1 MMSFRTRR
9 QLKLS
14 DVEPKVIKVEEE
26 VVIEPIVIKEEVEKE
41 VLEKLVEEVVEE
53 IKEKIEEIKREEVK
67 EEVVEEVIVEEKKE
81 EVVEE
86 VVEENKYAVEEFV
99 VIDGKKVS
107 KFDLEPVV
115 CLNTGVR
122 YDNNKIA
129 MQETGVNSG
138 AIKRNCRGF
147 TKCAGK
153 DENGKKLVWKFAKD
167 VE

>member
-1 MMSFRTRR
+1 MSFRTRR

-53 IKEKIEEIKREEVK
+53 IKEKIEEIKREEVVEEEVK
-67 EEVVEEVIVEEKKE
+67 EEVVEEKKE
-81 EVVEE
+81 EKELPD
-86 VVEENKYAVEEFV
+86 YSVEEFV

-107 KFDLEPVV
+107 KFDLEPVI